1 MQQVDDVANL
11 HIELLVTHM
20 QTMHQHDHHVQ
31 RQHQHVNLIE
41 HGVQHQRAIEVVQ
54 HIVLRHELVV
64 NLLLELLVTHIID
77 VVLQR

>member
-1 MQQVDDVANL
+1 MQTTLQHEVLVL
-11 HIELLVTHM
+11 QQHLLV
-20 QTMHQHDHHVQ
+20 V
-31 RQHQHVNLIE
+31 IE
-41 HGVQHQRAIEVVQ
+41 VGVQHQRAIEVVQ